1 MRTFWAIPEKI
12 ICRYWRR
19 SKTKFINFEG
29 NKMKKSTL
37 AYTIGLLLLSLNVFA
52 DPHFDEAIKHATAA
66 VEHSKMGHASVLVE
80 HATPALE
87 HTLAGVLN
95 AKGLAKS
102 HADNAI
108 TDLEQAIKH
117 GKEGN
122 EHAGVATTYA
132 ETALEHLK
140 AANKK

>member
-1 MRTFWAIPEKI
+1 
-12 ICRYWRR
+12 
-19 SKTKFINFEG
+19 
-29 NKMKKSTL
+29 MKKFL
-37 AYTIGLLLLSLNVFA
+37 VLYAIGLLFLSMNVLA

-66 VEHSKMGHASVLVE
+66 VEHGKMGHASVLVE

-87 HTLAGVLN
+87 HTLAGALN

-102 HADNAI
+102 HADNAV

-117 GKEGN
+117 GKEGDA
-122 EHAGVATTYA
+122 HVGVATTYA

-140 AANKK
+140 AANK

>member
-1 MRTFWAIPEKI
+1 
-12 ICRYWRR
+12 
-19 SKTKFINFEG
+19 
-29 NKMKKSTL
+29 MKKLTL
-37 AYTIGLLLLSLNVFA
+37 VWGSVLLLFSAAIFA
-52 DPHFDEAIKHATAA
+52 EPHLDEAIKHATAA
-66 VEHSKMGHASVLVE
+66 IEHGKAGHASVLVE

-87 HTLAGVLN
+87 HAMAGALV
-95 AKGLAKS
+95 ARGVAKS
-102 HADNAI
+102 HTDYAI
-108 TDLEQAIKH
+108 TDLEEAIKH

>member
-1 MRTFWAIPEKI
+1 
-12 ICRYWRR
+12 
-19 SKTKFINFEG
+19 
-29 NKMKKSTL
+29 MKKLTVVYAAS
-37 AYTIGLLLLSLNVFA
+37 LLFLSLNVFA
-52 DPHFDEAIKHATAA
+52 EPHLDQAIEHTTAA
-66 VEHSKMGHASVLVE
+66 IEHGKAGHASVLVE

-87 HTLAGVLN
+87 HAMAGALIARGV
-95 AKGLAKS
+95 AKS
-102 HADNAI
+102 HTDYAV

-122 EHAGVATTYA
+122 DHVGVATTYA